1 LSELV
6 VSAADTARQ
15 LRPQASIKR
24 AATAVTAFVG
34 RALKGPVNRPIGLA
48 SFNDYQRVFGGLWQ
62 PSTLSYAVEQYF
74 QNGGREAI
82 VVRVCNGGR
91 APTLTLPA
99 GAGQLTLLGLWPGS
113 REFLRASV
121 DYDGIADAETDR
133 FNLVIQRTRAPGS
146 EFIEDQ
152 EMFRHLSILT
162 GVERSVAAVLTG
174 SRLVRARGV
183 LPRQRPDRTCGV
195 PPAPA
200 VGYVMSN
207 GDGDDGDTLTNYD
220 VIGDAKSGSGL
231 FALLEAEPFNFLCAP
246 PISRELD
253 MGLPALLVALR
264 ICRQR
269 QAMLL
274 LDPPAAWSDAAAA
287 IEGLR
292 NWPLHS
298 EDALMFY
305 PRVLAFDRLRGRH
318 VVFGSAPAAAGL
330 LARLD
335 RSGPVWS
342 EGKRQEALLRP
353 ALRAATGATDRDH
366 IRLSQGGVN
375 LLLSARVAARTVP
388 PPHISLRTLVAEAA
402 AKSDWRELGIRRL
415 ALFVMTSVERGT
427 RWVLHEEP
435 GPALWSHVRSQ
446 MTSFFQALEE
456 EGAFVGRSA
465 QENYFVICDQ
475 RLNDAEH
482 VAAGRFQLLFGFAT
496 SRPADFQTCLVTH
509 QPGASSVRPVSVN
522 RYALPLQS

>member
-1 LSELV
+1 LSELL
-6 VSAADTARQ
+6 VSIADTARP
-15 LRPQASIKR
+15 LRPQVSIER

-34 RALKGPVNRPIGLA
+34 RALKGPVNRPIRLA
-48 SFNDYQRVFGGLWQ
+48 SFNDYQREFGGLWQ

-99 GAGQLTLLGLWPGS
+99 GAASLTLVGLWPGS
-113 REFLRASV
+113 REFLRACV
-121 DYDGIADAETDR
+121 DYDGIVDAETDR
-133 FNLVIQRTRAPGS
+133 FNLVIQRVRAPGS

-152 EMFRHLSILT
+152 ETFRHLSILP

-183 LPRQRPDRTCGV
+183 LPRTRPDCTV
-195 PPAPA
+195 AAPA
-200 VGYVMSN
+200 SAPPGYVMSN

-231 FALLEAEPFNFLCAP
+231 FALQTADPFNFLCVPAL
-246 PISRELD
+246 SREVD
-253 MGLPALLVALR
+253 IGLPALVVALR
-264 ICRQR
+264 VCRRR

-287 IEGLR
+287 IDGLR
-292 NWPLHS
+292 HWPLYS
-298 EDALMFY
+298 EDALMFF
-305 PRVLAFDRLRGRH
+305 PRVLAFDRLAGRH
-318 VVFGSAPAAAGL
+318 EVFGSAAAAAGL

-353 ALRAATGATDRDH
+353 ALRAAAGATDLDH

-375 LLLSARVAARTVP
+375 LLQSARVAARAVP

-402 AKSDWRELGIRRL
+402 AKSDWRELAIRRL

-427 RWVLHEEP
+427 RWVVHEEP
-435 GPALWSHVRSQ
+435 GPELWSHVRSQ
-446 MTSFFQALEE
+446 MT
-456 EGAFVGRSA
+456 
-465 QENYFVICDQ
+465 
-475 RLNDAEH
+475 
-482 VAAGRFQLLFGFAT
+482 
-496 SRPADFQTCLVTH
+496 
-509 QPGASSVRPVSVN
+509 
-522 RYALPLQS
+522 

>member
-1 LSELV
+1 LSEPV

-34 RALKGPVNRPIGLA
+34 RALKGPVNRPIGVA
-48 SFNDYQRVFGGLWQ
+48 SYNDYQRVFGGLWQ

-82 VVRVCNGGR
+82 VVRVSNGGR
-91 APTLTLPA
+91 PPTLTLPA
-99 GAGQLTLLGLWPGS
+99 GAGQLTLATLWPGS
-113 REFLRASV
+113 REFLRACV
-121 DYDGIADAETDR
+121 DYEGIVDAESDR
-133 FNLVIQRTRAPGS
+133 FNLVIQRVRAPGS

-152 EMFRHLSILT
+152 EIFRRLSILP

-174 SRLVRARGV
+174 SHLVRARGV
-183 LPRQRPDRTCGV
+183 MPRVRPDCTAGAARAT
-195 PPAPA
+195 AA
-200 VGYVMSN
+200 GYVMSN
-207 GDGDDGDTLTNYD
+207 GDGDDGDTLTHYD
-220 VIGDAKSGSGL
+220 VIGDANSGSGL
-231 FALLEAEPFNFLCAP
+231 FALLDAEPFNFLCVPA
-246 PISRELD
+246 ISREAD
-253 MGLPALLVALR
+253 MGSPALLVALR

-274 LDPPAAWSDAAAA
+274 LDPPASWSDAASA

-292 NWPLHS
+292 DWSLYS
-298 EDALMFY
+298 ENALMFF

-318 VVFGSAPAAAGL
+318 EVFGSAAAAAGL

-353 ALRAATGATDRDH
+353 ALRAAAGTTDLDH

-375 LLLSARVAARTVP
+375 LLQSARVAARAVP
-388 PPHISLRTLVAEAA
+388 PPRISLRTLVAEAA
-402 AKSDWRELGIRRL
+402 AKSDWRELANRRL
-415 ALFVMTSVERGT
+415 ALFVMTSIERGT
-427 RWVLHEEP
+427 RWVVHEES
-435 GPALWSHVRSQ
+435 GPDLWSHVCSQ
-446 MTSFFQALEE
+446 MTSFFEALDE

-465 QENYFVICDQ
+465 EENYFVICDQ
-475 RLNDAEH
+475 RLNDPEH

-509 QPGASSVRPVSVN
+509 EPGGSSVRPVSVN